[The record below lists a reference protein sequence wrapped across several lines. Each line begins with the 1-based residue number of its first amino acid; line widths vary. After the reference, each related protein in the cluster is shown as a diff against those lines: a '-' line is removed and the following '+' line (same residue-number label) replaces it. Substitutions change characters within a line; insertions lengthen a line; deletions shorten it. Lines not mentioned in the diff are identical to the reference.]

1 MLLAKPRKE
10 FNQEAIGRTQR
21 STRMTTKNFERNEFA
36 RELANAEAVGA
47 SKMTNEDLLRFCRS
61 AYNFFDHHY
70 LVDSQPFFRELWH
83 RIEDGR
89 ISLTK
94 TEACKSIG
102 CSLRWGER
110 IVDGSARDSRRA
122 KGETAEL
129 ESGPALAQCSIPEFV
144 RNVTRYAEKKMR
156 PLFARG
162 ERDRCRHIYL
172 LAADYFVRAA
182 NVAHIDELR
191 WTTAQENGG
200 FAR

>member
-1 MLLAKPRKE
+1 
-10 FNQEAIGRTQR
+10 
-21 STRMTTKNFERNEFA
+21 MTTRICDRNEFA

-47 SKMTNEDLLRFCRS
+47 RKMTNEDLLRFCRL
-61 AYNFFDHHY
+61 AYGFFEHY
-70 LVDSQPFFRELWH
+70 LVDSRPFFQELWQ

-94 TEACKSIG
+94 TQVCKSIG
-102 CSLRWGER
+102 CSLRWAEK
-110 IVDGSARDSRRA
+110 IIDGSARDSRRA

-129 ESGPALAQCSIPEFV
+129 ESAPSLAQCSIPEFV
-144 RNVTRYAEKKMR
+144 RNVTRYAEMKLR

-172 LAADYFVRAA
+172 LAADYFIRAA
-182 NVAHIDELR
+182 NVAHIDELS